1 MKPSAVDPG
10 KCPQCG
16 ADLVSAFDEYSG
28 LTWRVCP
35 EGFERHYAR
44 PESARKCPD
53 CGGGIVLDGMEHVC
67 IACGKVSG
75 REYFDDSLSYL
86 SERGEDKGIDMAELV
101 LGHGDLARRGGKS
114 DLAGKPG
121 TPDFDNSNLGT
132 WTSNRQI
139 RSALGLATKY
149 NEKGQFEVVL
159 DDEARKA
166 YAEQIRRGGKVAI
179 IPQSMWDP
187 SRFDKSLVYIG
198 DERLDPK
205 KHLIILGQERYE
217 AYVKRRGNRATSS
230 IPRSMRG
237 AKQKILRHEAICQ
250 NRLCQGIFMTQD
262 RRVKYCSK
270 SCKLA
275 EQAARH
281 RESQRGYSGRSKKPE

>member
-1 MKPSAVDPG
+1 MKPSADDLK

-16 ADLVSAFDEYSG
+16 ADLLSAYDEYSG
-28 LTWRVCP
+28 FIWRVCP

-44 PESARKCPD
+44 PESTEKCPE
-53 CGGGIVLDGMEHVC
+53 CGGRIVLDGTERVC
-67 IACGKVSG
+67 NVCGRVSG
-75 REYFDDSLSYL
+75 GEYFDDSLSYL
-86 SERGEDKGIDMAELV
+86 DERGEDKGIDLTELV
-101 LGHGDLARRGGKS
+101 LGHGDLAKRGGKS
-114 DLAGKPG
+114 DLAGRPG

-159 DDEARKA
+159 DGEARKA
-166 YAEQIRRGGKVAI
+166 YAEQIRRGGKAAI
-179 IPQSMWDP
+179 IPQSMWG
-187 SRFDKSLVYIG
+187 SRGFDKGIVYLG

-205 KHLIILGQERYE
+205 KHLIILGPERYE
-217 AYVKRRGNRATSS
+217 AYLKRRGGRTVSS
-230 IPRSMRG
+230 IPRNMRG
-237 AKQKILRHEAICQ
+237 AKQKIQRFEVVCQ

-270 SCKLA
+270 RCKLA

-281 RESQRGYSGRSKKPE
+281 RESQRDYLGRSKR

>member
-1 MKPSAVDPG
+1 MKPSADDPR

-16 ADLVSAFDEYSG
+16 ADLISAFDEYSG
-28 LTWRVCP
+28 LNWLVCP

-44 PESARKCPD
+44 PESIEKCPE
-53 CGGGIVLDGMEHVC
+53 CGGRIILDGTEHICNVC
-67 IACGKVSG
+67 GRVSG

-86 SERGEDKGIDMAELV
+86 DEGGEDKGIDLTELV
-101 LGHGDLARRGGKS
+101 LGHGDLARREGKN
-114 DLAGKPG
+114 DLAGRPG

-179 IPQSMWDP
+179 IPQSMWGP
-187 SRFDKSLVYIG
+187 GRFDKGLVYLG

-205 KHLIILGQERYE
+205 KHLIILGPERYE
-217 AYVKRRGNRATSS
+217 AYLKRRGGRMISS
-230 IPRSMRG
+230 IPRNMRG
-237 AKQKILRHEAICQ
+237 AKQKILRHEVVCQ

-270 SCKLA
+270 RCKIA

-281 RESQRGYSGRSKKPE
+281 RESQRGYLGRSKRSE